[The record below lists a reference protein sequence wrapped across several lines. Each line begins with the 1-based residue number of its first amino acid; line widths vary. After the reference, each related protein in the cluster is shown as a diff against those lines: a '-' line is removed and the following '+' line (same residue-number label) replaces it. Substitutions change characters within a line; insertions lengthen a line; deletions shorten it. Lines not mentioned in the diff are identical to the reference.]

1 LEGNELR
8 DLIELISKSNFVT
21 FELEREGFKLKLAKG
36 AGLSPTAS
44 ALSVGA
50 TLPASSE
57 SQVPAY
63 PVTPAAVQ
71 DAAPPVNAAPAS
83 SVDTAS
89 SGWVDMTSPIVGT
102 FYRQPSQAAPPFVEP
117 GSKVKKGQIL
127 CIIEAMKLMNEI
139 EAEMDAEIVEILV
152 ANGQPVE
159 FGEILFRLRPMAS

>member
-1 LEGNELR
+1 MEGKELR

-36 AGLSPTAS
+36 AGLSPS
-44 ALSVGA
+44 AQTVGSQVQA
-50 TLPASSE
+50 FPASL
-57 SQVPAY
+57 PAY
-63 PVTPAAVQ
+63 PIA
-71 DAAPPVNAAPAS
+71 AAPNREAAPTASVAPAS

-89 SGWVDMTSPIVGT
+89 SGLVDMTSPIVGT

-117 GSKVKKGQIL
+117 GSKVKKGQVL

-139 EAEMDAEIVEILV
+139 EAEIDAEIVEILV